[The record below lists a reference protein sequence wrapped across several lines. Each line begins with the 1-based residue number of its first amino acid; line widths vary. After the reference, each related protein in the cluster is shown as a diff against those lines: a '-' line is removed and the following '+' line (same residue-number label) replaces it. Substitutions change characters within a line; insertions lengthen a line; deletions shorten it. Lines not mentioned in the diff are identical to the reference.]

1 MTIADARVTSE
12 QTTMSAAKAKAQKNK
27 KQNSVDKYEN

>member
-12 QTTMSAAKAKAQKNK
+12 QTTMSAAKAKAK
-27 KQNSVDKYEN
+27 KKLKKYSRQV